1 MQESLQELVEFRD
14 SDLLSEDAKADVAAM
29 VHLYESVAFSVNSTL
44 GAVYPFLIGP
54 NSPGGLKLREN
65 LAGFSGDM
73 LTELW
78 GEIEKQSANFAWLNV
93 VPATVRTLHQHFGKP
108 VTSEALL
115 GAIIGYDNFDV
126 SRLLRGGKFNGTTF
140 FRSFLAARGISPE
153 TVCRRLLGLERGP
166 EESAIPQRFSVAIR
180 VLESGF
186 LQAEVHDRWGQHA
199 FAEEEHGVASTH
211 GLLIPERAV
220 FLPGE
225 LEDFER
231 LLNAKPPAHERAF
244 QEFFEAH
251 PKWMYLLGEQYEK
264 IAPQIQLPPV
274 EIRQSL
280 GFVDGRIDE
289 GDFFPDFMLKRIG
302 LELWDVLDI
311 KRASPRVV
319 VGAKSRRKFSAAVYE
334 AVAQL
339 REYTDR
345 LRQNEV
351 REFLRSEH
359 GITIARPIAM
369 VVIGRDFE
377 FRTMREKDI
386 LKSSDGVRIYT
397 YDDLQRLA
405 RHRALVSQ

>member
-1 MQESLQELVEFRD
+1 M
-14 SDLLSEDAKADVAAM
+14 A
-29 VHLYESVAFSVNSTL
+29 
-44 GAVYPFLIGP
+44 
-54 NSPGGLKLREN
+54 
-65 LAGFSGDM
+65 
-73 LTELW
+73 
-78 GEIEKQSANFAWLNV
+78 SA
-93 VPATVRTLHQHFGKP
+93 
-108 VTSEALL
+108 
-115 GAIIGYDNFDV
+115 
-126 SRLLRGGKFNGTTF
+126 
-140 FRSFLAARGISPE
+140 
-153 TVCRRLLGLERGP
+153 
-166 EESAIPQRFSVAIR
+166 
-180 VLESGF
+180 
-186 LQAEVHDRWGQHA
+186 
-199 FAEEEHGVASTH
+199 H

-220 FLPGE
+220 FLPNE

-231 LLNAKPPAHERAF
+231 LLNADPPAHEQAF
-244 QEFFEAH
+244 QEFFEAN

-280 GFVDGRIDE
+280 GLVDGRIDE

-351 REFLRSEH
+351 REFLRREH

-377 FRTMREKDI
+377 FKTLREKDM
-386 LKSSDGVRIYT
+386 LKSSEGVRIYT
-397 YDDLQRLA
+397 YDDLHRLA
-405 RHRALVSQ
+405 RHRALVTQ